1 MGDVSSYTSWMN
13 TTLIFALLSLLW
25 MWQHKVC
32 VSCVLGTP
40 DDTWLT
46 LAEEEA
52 ERSRDCVLIYYLASN
67 LTVIICRLRGLS
79 ITYGQTALSTQHSL
93 IGAG

>member
-1 MGDVSSYTSWMN
+1 MNVSSSTFWMHN
-13 TTLIFALLSLLW
+13 SL
-25 MWQHKVC
+25 
-32 VSCVLGTP
+32 VLAPLKPAVDVAAQVMRVLASLKRP

-67 LTVIICRLRGLS
+67 LTVIICRLL
-79 ITYGQTALSTQHSL
+79 H
-93 IGAG
+93 

>member
-1 MGDVSSYTSWMN
+1 MHN
-13 TTLIFALLSLLW
+13 TVVLALSSLLW
-25 MWQHKVC
+25 MWQHKLC
-32 VSCVLGTP
+32 VSCVLKTP

-67 LTVIICRLRGLS
+67 LTVIICRLL
-79 ITYGQTALSTQHSL
+79 H
-93 IGAG
+93 